1 MNRRDL
7 LLASL
12 GAAAVPGPLASAE
25 WRMQPPW
32 RSWRV
37 DGDRVARWLVEL
49 SRFGTTPDGGV
60 SRTGFSDADVEARAW
75 IQPIMREAGLEVAI
89 DPAGNILGKR
99 PGSDPTLKPLLF
111 GSHIDSVLNGGN
123 YDGDVGTLGAI
134 EVARLLAEKGYR
146 NRHPLWVT
154 LWCDEER
161 GLTGSRGFLGQV
173 AADELARPAG
183 AAGPSLADQIR
194 KIGGDPAAMAGYRHE
209 PGSIA
214 GYLELHIE
222 QGGVLDQTGVAV
234 GVVEGIVGIRSWEV
248 TVTGF
253 ANHAGTTPMDQ
264 RKNALLAASEVI
276 LAVDRLVKAMPGRQ
290 VGTVGRLQ
298 VRPGAQNVIP
308 GEVEFSIEIRDLSTD
323 TLDRLWAEIRG
334 AVEPIMARQGTS
346 WAARERASNLP
357 AIAAEPVRGVIDR
370 AARGLGL
377 STRSMPSGAG
387 HDAQNLARIGPMGM
401 IFIPSVG
408 GISHSPREYTRPED
422 VTNGVNVLLQTVLQL
437 DQAAEGAVR

>member
-1 MNRRDL
+1 MNRREIVQ
-7 LLASL
+7 ASL
-12 GAAAVPGPLASAE
+12 GLLAGPWIGRQA
-25 WRMQPPW
+25 PPW
-32 RSWRV
+32 RAWRI

-49 SRFGTTPDGGV
+49 SQFGATPEGGV
-60 SRTGFSDADVEARAW
+60 SRTGFSDADVAAREW
-75 IQPIMREAGLEVAI
+75 IKPIMRSAGLEVAV

-99 PGSDPTLKPLLF
+99 PGTDPSLKPLLF

-154 LWCDEER
+154 LWCDEEN
-161 GLTGSRGFLGQV
+161 GLTGSRGFLGQLT
-173 AADELARPAG
+173 AADLARPAG
-183 AAGPSLADQIR
+183 PKGPPLADQIR
-194 KIGGDPAAMAGYRHE
+194 KIGGDPDAMAGYRHG

-214 GYLELHIE
+214 GYVELHIE
-222 QGGVLDQTGVAV
+222 QGGVLDQTGQAI

-264 RKNALLAASEVI
+264 RKNALVAAAEVV
-276 LAVDRLVKAMPGRQ
+276 LAVDRIVKAMPGRQ

-298 VRPGAQNVIP
+298 VRPGAQNVVP
-308 GEVEFSIEIRDLSTD
+308 GEVEFSIEIRDLSTE
-323 TLDRLWAEIRG
+323 TLERLWGEIR
-334 AVEPIMARQGTS
+334 AAADAIMSRHGTTWS
-346 WAARERASNLP
+346 ARERATNLP
-357 AIAAEPVRGVIDR
+357 AMADATVRGVIDG
-370 AARGLGL
+370 AARDLGL

-401 IFIPSVG
+401 IFVPSVG
-408 GISHSPREYTRPED
+408 GISHAPREYTRPED
-422 VTNGVNVLLQTVLQL
+422 VTNGVNVLLQTMLRL
-437 DQAAEGAVR
+437 DQRA